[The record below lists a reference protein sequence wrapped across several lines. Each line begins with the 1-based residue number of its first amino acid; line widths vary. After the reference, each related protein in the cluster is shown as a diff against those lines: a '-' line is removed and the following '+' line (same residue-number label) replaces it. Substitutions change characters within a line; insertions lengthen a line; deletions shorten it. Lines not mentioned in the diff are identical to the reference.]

1 MLPRS
6 SARVAELIKMSNRI
20 AREYDQEYV
29 GTEHLLLAIQQEGT
43 GVGAA
48 ILTKRGITQTS
59 LRAEV
64 DRLVKKR
71 LEETWVFGR
80 LPGTPH
86 FKNVMARAIE
96 QCQRLES
103 DTVRAEHILLALIR
117 EKGSVASAA
126 LANLGVKYDETR
138 RLVTAASSKAKKQG

>member
-6 SARVAELIKMSNRI
+6 SPRVAELIKISNRI

-29 GTEHLLLAIQQEGT
+29 GTEHLLLGIQQEGT
-43 GVGAA
+43 GVGAS
-48 ILTKRGITQTS
+48 ILAKHGITAEV

-96 QCQRLES
+96 QCQKLES
-103 DTVRAEHILLALIR
+103 GTVRTEHILLALIKER
-117 EKGSVASAA
+117 GSVASTA
-126 LANLGVKYDETR
+126 LSNLGIKYEETR
-138 RLVTAASSKAKKQG
+138 RLVLAASSKATK

>member
-6 SARVAELIKMSNRI
+6 SPRVAELIKISNRI

-29 GTEHLLLAIQQEGT
+29 GTEHLLLGIQQEGT
-43 GVGAA
+43 GVGAS
-48 ILTKRGITQTS
+48 ILAKHGITADV

-96 QCQRLES
+96 QCQKLES
-103 DTVRAEHILLALIR
+103 GTVRTEHILLALIKER
-117 EKGSVASAA
+117 GSVASTA
-126 LANLGVKYDETR
+126 LSNLGIKYEETR
-138 RLVTAASSKAKKQG
+138 RLVLAASSKATK

>member
-43 GVGAA
+43 GVGAS

-96 QCQRLES
+96 QCQQLES

-117 EKGSVASAA
+117 EKGSVASTA

-138 RLVTAASSKAKKQG
+138 RLVTAATSKAKKQG

>member
-43 GVGAA
+43 GVGAS

-96 QCQRLES
+96 QCQQLES

-117 EKGSVASAA
+117 EKGSVASTA

>member
-6 SARVAELIKMSNRI
+6 SARVAELIKLSNRI

-48 ILTKRGITQTS
+48 ILAKRGITQES

-96 QCQRLES
+96 QCQQLKS
-103 DTVRAEHILLALIR
+103 DTVRAEHILLALLN
-117 EKGSVASAA
+117 EKGSVASTA

-138 RLVTAASSKAKKQG
+138 RLVTAASSKAKKQV